1 MLILR
6 SLQPASL
13 QHVSVTYRSFFK
25 MVLLI
30 PCGLWLTTIA
40 LHHGTIT
47 LGLIVAG
54 VSVYSHVRRGIVWA
68 VRVVLVLNVRLARD
82 VGRRQGGLT
91 AWRVYAVHAAPVHL
105 VHVRRMLRWP
115 LHLLRETVTE
125 VRWFSYRWASIAGSF
140 DFGKFGVWRIQ
151 LDANLWAVEICNF
164 EFYNYRTPKLYNL
177 FRTQEPQN
185 SGTSELMNLRT
196 QEPRNSGT
204 SEPCNFR
211 TLELQNGKT
220 VRFQKFKALELWNS
234 RTLENLEILEPWD
247 SRTLEHRNTGNCK
260 TSGPKNFRLSNF
272 ESDSGNLKV

>member
-1 MLILR
+1 
-6 SLQPASL
+6 
-13 QHVSVTYRSFFK
+13 

-54 VSVYSHVRRGIVWA
+54 NSKI
-68 VRVVLVLNVRLARD
+68 
-82 VGRRQGGLT
+82 
-91 AWRVYAVHAAPVHL
+91 
-105 VHVRRMLRWP
+105 
-115 LHLLRETVTE
+115 
-125 VRWFSYRWASIAGSF
+125 
-140 DFGKFGVWRIQ
+140 IQ
-151 LDANLWAVEICNF
+151 LVQNSGTSELRNLG
-164 EFYNYRTPKLYNL
+164 
-177 FRTQEPQN
+177 TQEPRN

-211 TLELQNGKT
+211 TLELQN

-260 TSGPKNFRLSNF
+260 TSGPK
-272 ESDSGNLKV
+272 G